1 MKLIWYP
8 SRFKEDLELL
18 HNNLSTSNLLPQEHQ
33 GYPIYISVLGSPQ
46 RRSLFSSSWDMTP
59 LQIQIDSI
67 HLMSSS
73 ESVGYCQQ
81 TLQVSDPK
89 NCKRTIAMT
98 IKYLSRQEFIW
109 SSTLAKEQRRCN
121 QIICQNLVFGTMYQD
136 DVIPATFRVKINI
149 SYSLGRGLIFV
160 LEHVFRDENILKV
173 REDHWIQRWDLTQKE
188 NEMIHMLIASW
199 IVFHCN
205 LIYVKWQT
213 NVISFKILFATE
225 EAWNNTGE
233 IYLAL

>member
-1 MKLIWYP
+1 
-8 SRFKEDLELL
+8 
-18 HNNLSTSNLLPQEHQ
+18 
-33 GYPIYISVLGSPQ
+33 
-46 RRSLFSSSWDMTP
+46 MTP

-109 SSTLAKEQRRCN
+109 SSTLAKEQRRFN
-121 QIICQNLVFGTMYQD
+121 QIIGQHLIFGTMYQD
-136 DVIPATFRVKINI
+136 DVIPTTFRVKINI

-173 REDHWIQRWDLTQKE
+173 REDHWIQR
-188 NEMIHMLIASW
+188 
-199 IVFHCN
+199 
-205 LIYVKWQT
+205 
-213 NVISFKILFATE
+213 
-225 EAWNNTGE
+225 
-233 IYLAL
+233 

>member
-1 MKLIWYP
+1 
-8 SRFKEDLELL
+8 
-18 HNNLSTSNLLPQEHQ
+18 
-33 GYPIYISVLGSPQ
+33 
-46 RRSLFSSSWDMTP
+46 MTP
-59 LQIQIDSI
+59 LQVQIDSI

-160 LEHVFRDENILKV
+160 LEHVFRQNRFSPD
-173 REDHWIQRWDLTQKE
+173 
-188 NEMIHMLIASW
+188 
-199 IVFHCN
+199 F
-205 LIYVKWQT
+205 
-213 NVISFKILFATE
+213 FKSSRSHLVCLF
-225 EAWNNTGE
+225 
-233 IYLAL
+233 

>member
-1 MKLIWYP
+1 
-8 SRFKEDLELL
+8 
-18 HNNLSTSNLLPQEHQ
+18 
-33 GYPIYISVLGSPQ
+33 
-46 RRSLFSSSWDMTP
+46 MTP

-121 QIICQNLVFGTMYQD
+121 QIICQHLVFGTMYQD

-149 SYSLGRGLIFV
+149 AYSLGRGLIFV
-160 LEHVFRDENILKV
+160 LEHVFRAGFFFGQFSGKRRVVDLPEN
-173 REDHWIQRWDLTQKE
+173 
-188 NEMIHMLIASW
+188 
-199 IVFHCN
+199 
-205 LIYVKWQT
+205 
-213 NVISFKILFATE
+213 
-225 EAWNNTGE
+225 
-233 IYLAL
+233 